1 MLRLEEDEKNS
12 KEKHEKLVRKIE
24 MSNNILI
31 VEMEKPMKN

>member
-12 KEKHEKLVRKIE
+12 KEKHQKFVRKIE

-31 VEMEKPMKN
+31 VEMEKTMKN